1 MPIEFI
7 AGLIIGISLGIDL
20 TLFIQ
25 HIKELK
31 NGGITNE
38 NKKC

>member
-7 AGLIIGISLGIDL
+7 AGLIIGISMGIDL

-25 HIKELK
+25 NIKQLK
-31 NGGITNE
+31 EEWRNE
-38 NKKC
+38 D

>member
-7 AGLIIGISLGIDL
+7 AGLVIGISMGIDL

-25 HIKELK
+25 QIKELRK
-31 NGGITNE
+31 EWRN
-38 NKKC
+38 NK

>member
-7 AGLIIGISLGIDL
+7 GGLIIGMALGIDL

-25 HIKELK
+25 QIKQLRKEWR
-31 NGGITNE
+31 TN
-38 NKKC
+38 K